1 MATDVSPSLLAAAEQ
16 VHSAVAYQ
24 SADAT
29 KLPFPDDSFDRVVAY
44 NMLMDVPDMPAAVRE
59 AGRVL
64 SPGGVLTVS
73 VVHPFAD
80 CGHFADDRGDAAFMV
95 PGDSASYFHSREF
108 TSTDTR
114 DGLTMHFHGWSHPL
128 GGPTRRRYTKPASP
142 SPDCMSHSRPRPGR
156 RKGAT

>member
-1 MATDVSPSLLAAAEQ
+1 
-16 VHSAVAYQ
+16 
-24 SADAT
+24 
-29 KLPFPDDSFDRVVAY
+29 
-44 NMLMDVPDMPAAVRE
+44 MPAAVRE

-80 CGHFADDRGDAAFMV
+80 CGHFADDREDAAFMV

-128 GGPTRRRYTKPASP
+128 RTYAQALHEAGLAITRLHEPQPATPRSPEGRHLNRWRRLPLLLWINAAAAA
-142 SPDCMSHSRPRPGR
+142 
-156 RKGAT
+156 GAAA